1 MIGGISLFVGIFGLY
16 KFLLPGYWEY
26 ALQRPGLYAA
36 LPFTSISVNVSDPNI
51 SMVINVAMIVVGLCI
66 LLNVKNRSGEMILL

>member
-26 ALQRPGLYAA
+26 ALQRPGLYAE

-51 SMVINVAMIVVGLCI
+51 SMAINVAMIVVGLC
-66 LLNVKNRSGEMILL
+66 LLTKIKKGYGEMILL